1 LKRTVVSPDGLHW
14 TVKRLIVPNGMR
26 PLTRTDLLQVA
37 TPGRTVVDGVDERLP
52 DAVGGWTGPIPL
64 AFVFFPI
71 MAPFLPFVLLARRRR
86 WLPWTIE
93 ARTYP
98 WGKRHPPI
106 VFSYAVR
113 GGAECLVAIDELV
126 VALAR
131 GDGRPELSG
140 GEDIREPRSEFPPMR
155 SFRDI

>member
-1 LKRTVVSPDGLHW
+1 LKRAIVTPDGLHW
-14 TVKRLIVPNGMR
+14 TVKRLVVPNGMR

-37 TPGRTVVDGVDERLP
+37 TPGRTVVEGIDQRLP

-64 AFVFFPI
+64 AFVLLPV
-71 MAPFLPFVLLARRRR
+71 MLPFLPFVLFFRSRR

-93 ARTYP
+93 ARSYP
-98 WGKRHPPI
+98 WGRRYPPI

-113 GGAECLVAIDELV
+113 GGAECIVAIDELCA
-126 VALAR
+126 ALLR
-131 GDGRPELSG
+131 GDGRPELSK
-140 GEDIREPRSEFPPMR
+140 GEQIREPRSEFPPMK